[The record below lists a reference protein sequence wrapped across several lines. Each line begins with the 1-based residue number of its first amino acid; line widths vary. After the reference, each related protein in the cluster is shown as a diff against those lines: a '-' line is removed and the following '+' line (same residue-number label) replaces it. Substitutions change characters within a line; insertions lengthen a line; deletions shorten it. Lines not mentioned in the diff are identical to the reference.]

1 MEQQAKKTSGRK
13 LVRWIPYAGIAAAII
28 VVVLAI
34 GNKDREL
41 IDTFDDPALAYAQ
54 VEDAFN
60 QISSKMAR
68 GIEIASESDTTAK
81 INEPETE

>member
-1 MEQQAKKTSGRK
+1 MEQKANKPSGRK
-13 LVRWIPYAGIAAAII
+13 LARWIPYAGIAAAVI

-60 QISSKMAR
+60 QISNKMAR
-68 GIEIASESDTTAK
+68 GVAIASETDTTANN
-81 INEPETE
+81 IEPETE

>member
-28 VVVLAI
+28 VVVLAV
-34 GNKDREL
+34 GNRDREL

-68 GIEIASESDTTAK
+68 GIEIASESDTTANN
-81 INEPETE
+81 IESETE

>member
-1 MEQQAKKTSGRK
+1 MEQQANKTSGRK

>member
-68 GIEIASESDTTAK
+68 GIEIASESDTTAR

>member
-68 GIEIASESDTTAK
+68 GIEIASESDTPARIK
-81 INEPETE
+81 EPETE